1 MRQAGFPMWHT
12 DSTYLDC
19 PYCGE
24 RIEVV
29 VDPSVSEQT
38 YIEDCSVCCRPIT
51 LSVTVDSDGDA
62 TVRPARDDD

>member
-1 MRQAGFPMWHT
+1 MFTETAHL
-12 DSTYLDC
+12 YC

-29 VDPSVSEQT
+29 VDPSLEEQH

-51 LSVTVDSDGDA
+51 LYVSVDADGTPQVQA
-62 TVRPARDDD
+62 AREDD